1 MIETLIVDD
10 NLEYVKNTLNNILS
24 RFKDIQIRYIATTV
38 REAIN
43 IIDNNRIGLIL
54 LDLNLP
60 DLNGL
65 EIIKR
70 IKSFNSIEKIRIIII
85 SGDDILINKA
95 NYEYKINNIINK
107 LEKEETIYKKIKQ
120 IVDEINSV
128 KIEKNI
134 KEIIVRE
141 ITNMGYNWKYKG
153 TNYLLEVIWYI
164 YTSNNLDLLDNLEN
178 NVYKYIA
185 YKNKKNVNN
194 IKTNIVK
201 STEKLIKQKENAMTP
216 KEAINI
222 ILNKLIVRF

>member
-43 IIDNNRIGLIL
+43 IIDNNRIDLIL

-65 EIIKR
+65 EIIKK

-95 NYEYKINNIINK
+95 NYE
-107 LEKEETIYKKIKQ
+107 
-120 IVDEINSV
+120 
-128 KIEKNI
+128 
-134 KEIIVRE
+134 
-141 ITNMGYNWKYKG
+141 
-153 TNYLLEVIWYI
+153 
-164 YTSNNLDLLDNLEN
+164 
-178 NVYKYIA
+178 
-185 YKNKKNVNN
+185 
-194 IKTNIVK
+194 
-201 STEKLIKQKENAMTP
+201 
-216 KEAINI
+216 
-222 ILNKLIVRF
+222 